1 MSLGGELAGA
11 CCDGVKPGP
20 VEVLCVLTRHA
31 GTTSLPGLP
40 SSSRLTFNDTP
51 FHS

>member
-1 MSLGGELAGA
+1 MSLGGKLAGA
-11 CCDGVKPGP
+11 CCDEVKPGP

-31 GTTSLPGLP
+31 GTSLPGLP

>member
-1 MSLGGELAGA
+1 MSLGGELTGA
-11 CCDGVKPGP
+11 CCDVVKPGP

-31 GTTSLPGLP
+31 GTSLPGLP